1 MPSTTKTRGHTAG
14 RPVNIVRDIAD
25 LVYTLALIFP
35 LVFTTL
41 AKLVLRR
48 WSNATDLS
56 VGEDIKLSM
65 LRNLEALP
73 GSVKRRLMKS
83 DTESVVN
90 SPRFRG
96 IRPRL
101 QIEVSRPG
109 FEGYWLYKAPQEEP
123 SRRNVVLFW
132 IHGGGYAIGDPFMG
146 FILLLRVVELAAEQ
160 AISLSIFS
168 LDYTLAPHAQ
178 FPEQQQEALAAY
190 RYLLEDQGIDA
201 GSIILGGESAG
212 THMALTA
219 LLGLDAAGLPKPGAA
234 LLLWPWVNLKNTGA
248 SFVRNK
254 YKDMVSKSLY
264 DQCVALAVGP
274 NGQEKHAAL
283 IDFASASP
291 EGYSW
296 AEILPNITRLN
307 IGSHDLFVDDA
318 GLFVDQAKKDGA
330 NIHLEVSTRMT
341 HGWQMLSD
349 MPNEKAYLA
358 MSPDSQVAEGFLP
371 GSENVATHLI
381 EIVNSKGV

>member
-1 MPSTTKTRGHTAG
+1 
-14 RPVNIVRDIAD
+14 
-25 LVYTLALIFP
+25 
-35 LVFTTL
+35 
-41 AKLVLRR
+41 
-48 WSNATDLS
+48 
-56 VGEDIKLSM
+56 
-65 LRNLEALP
+65 
-73 GSVKRRLMKS
+73 MKS

-146 FILLLRVVELAAEQ
+146 FVLLLRVVELAAEQ
-160 AISLSIFS
+160 GISLSIFS
-168 LDYTLAPHAQ
+168 LDYTLAPPAQ
-178 FPEQQQEALAAY
+178 FPQQQQEALAAY
-190 RYLLEDQGIDA
+190 CYLLEDQGIDA

-212 THMALTA
+212 THMALAA

-264 DQCVALAVGP
+264 DQCVALAIGP

-291 EGYSW
+291 EDRSW

-330 NIHLEVSTRMT
+330 NIHLEVSPRMT

-358 MSPDSQVAEGFLP
+358 MSPDSRVAEGFLP

-381 EIVNSKGV
+381 EIVNSRGV